1 MFLFCTIPLSGI
13 LRNILSLIIVFL
25 SIRPDLITD
34 DATQGGSFV
43 YFRLS
48 EQAVEH
54 NWKIYDLFSPG
65 FALDFLVPQMCDVSL
80 YYYLCS
86 TFYGGW

>member
-1 MFLFCTIPLSGI
+1 MFLFCIIPLSGI

-34 DATQGGSFV
+34 AAVRGGSFV
-43 YFRLS
+43 YFRY
-48 EQAVEH
+48 
-54 NWKIYDLFSPG
+54 NRKIYDHFFPG

-80 YYYLCS
+80 YYYLCL

>member
-1 MFLFCTIPLSGI
+1 MFLFLHDSLSGI

-34 DATQGGSFV
+34 AAVRGGSFV
-43 YFRLS
+43 YFRY
-48 EQAVEH
+48 
-54 NWKIYDLFSPG
+54 NRKIYDHFFPG
-65 FALDFLVPQMCDVSL
+65 FALDFFVPQMCDVSL